1 MGKVKDCPDFDSAEF
16 IELLKEMPHPLTA
29 EKDAFEIWVKNGGKY
44 PDHILAKI
52 NTQTVAE
59 EQYDEDTTRTI
70 LQKQKVIERAISL
83 IEKKIGKLEN
93 RETKEAYIK
102 KYAELLENLKSLEAD
117 AAIIEFIKMSEH
129 IINSGLKSIEEIEK
143 DFREK
148 KVSLNYTEKALANTI
163 EYIGVFEI
171 LKQIQKESINNPE
184 FKELIP
190 TLNNLIASQN
200 DILLKTKILSRY
212 IQVKKLEPYAE
223 VVPEFHKRKAEKE
236 FNSSTQAKSLRG
248 EALKEARKE
257 YINNYLNDNKG
268 LITAEKRDFLNNI
281 LVNVE
286 DVPYLVSTL
295 SNPSDINNPIL
306 AYAVDLINKAD
317 FNTTKR
323 VNKQAEVFDSLYKEY
338 IAYMGNKSNMEDLYE
353 PILEKDSQGNLTG
366 MLVNMASSPV
376 QYKALKEGKYKGTA
390 VERLYDEVI
399 RLQKEKDKM
408 IPNGLRLGFKL
419 PTMNKKLL
427 ERIYSENV
435 LKTTGQS
442 VVDFFKVNN
451 TDTEFGDLD
460 ERKKAQKNNHTVE
473 IITDEFGR
481 EKQNIPI
488 HFRGKID
495 PKTQSYDVLGIMM
508 LDLNSVK
515 NYSEK
520 LQVEIAISLLKENV
534 GSADIIQRDWKG
546 RLKTQK
552 DGSIAPKK
560 GIESNIYK
568 NLHNLLQHNVYGI
581 SVDGNPQTIKILS
594 AVKSLTSFAHLA
606 LNPFS
611 AGANFTQGVTV
622 EWVESIGGKTG
633 AFGRINRINAY
644 QKYTTDL
651 PNMMMDATK
660 NVPTSKSYLL
670 AREFQIGK
678 LFNPLDKKFIENNIA
693 KKVGVGGTLN
703 FMNNAGETHLQ
714 TILMYSVLDNIK
726 VLDEKGNFLD
736 KDFKPTKDR
745 SKAIGLDS
753 AYTVE
758 NGKLVLNKKV
768 AKTERTEGV
777 TSEDIRKLSKYY
789 SKTSR
794 ELFGNGDSKTKS
806 IAQRT
811 IIGHMVFQMRSW
823 LIPGF
828 EKRFKGIS
836 KINTKSEDLTIS
848 QLEYN
853 YDKEAFEEGLYTSG
867 VRFLWSMTK
876 DLKKLGIQA
885 APENWNKLTTEEKA
899 NVHRAL
905 AEATII
911 ICALMLA
918 MALKNAYDDDEEKDI
933 SLLVAAYFSRRLY
946 SEMFTY
952 ANPKETLR
960 TFKSPAILLSTAEQL
975 TEVVI
980 QTFNP
985 TEEYTTGVRSG
996 QNKLL
1001 RKTKKLVKLSELGDF
1016 DNSLVDKYNNMLR

>member
-1 MGKVKDCPDFDSAEF
+1 MGKVQDCPPYESAEHL
-16 IELLKEMPHPLTA
+16 ELLKEMPHPLTA
-29 EKDAFEIWVKNGGKY
+29 EVDAHRIWVENGNKY
-44 PDHILAKI
+44 PDHILAKV
-52 NTQTVAE
+52 NTKTVSEGHYSE
-59 EQYDEDTTRTI
+59 EISREI
-70 LQKQKVIERAISL
+70 LDKQKVIEKAISF
-83 IEKKIGKLEN
+83 IEKKIGKLEA

-102 KYAELLENLKSLEAD
+102 KYAELLENLKNLQVD
-117 AAIIEFIKMSEH
+117 DAIIEFIKMSEQ
-129 IINSGLKSIEEIEK
+129 IINSGLNSIDEIEK
-143 DFREK
+143 DFRNG
-148 KVSLNYTEKALANTI
+148 KVSVDYTQKSLNNTM
-163 EYIGVFEI
+163 EYIGVFEV
-171 LKQIQKESINNPE
+171 LKHIQKDTINNPE
-184 FKELIP
+184 FKNLIP
-190 TLNNLIASQN
+190 TLNTLIAHQN
-200 DILLKTKILSRY
+200 DILLRTKIISRN
-212 IQVKKLEPYAE
+212 ITVKKLEPYAE
-223 VVPEFHKRKAEKE
+223 VVTENHKRKAEKE
-236 FNSSTQAKSLRG
+236 FNGSDTAKKLKG
-248 EALKEARKE
+248 DVLKEARKD
-257 YINNYLNDNKG
+257 YINNYINDNKG

-281 LVNVE
+281 LVNIE
-286 DVPYLVSTL
+286 DIPYLVSTL
-295 SNPSDINNPIL
+295 SNPSDINNPII

-323 VNKQAEVFDSLYKEY
+323 INEQAEIFDPLYKEY
-338 IAYMGNKSNMEDLYE
+338 IAQMGNKSNMEELYE
-353 PILEKDSQGNLTG
+353 PLLEKDSLGNLTG
-366 MLVNMASSPV
+366 FIVNMATSPV
-376 QYKALKEGKYKGTA
+376 QYKALKEGKYKNTA
-390 VERLYDEVI
+390 VEKLYDEIVK
-399 RLQKEKDKM
+399 LQREKDKM
-408 IPNGLRLGFKL
+408 ITNGLRLGYRL
-419 PTMNKKLL
+419 PTMNKKLI

-435 LKTTGQS
+435 LKTTS
-442 VVDFFKVNN
+442 NSIVDFFKVNN

-481 EKQNIPI
+481 EKQNIPV

-495 PKTQSYDVLGIMM
+495 PKTQSYDLLGIMM

-520 LQVEIAISLLKENV
+520 LQVEIAISLLKETV

-546 RLKTQK
+546 RLKTNK
-552 DGSIAPKK
+552 DGTLAPKK

-581 SVDGNPQTIKILS
+581 SVDGNPQTLKILN
-594 AVKSLTSFAHLA
+594 AAKSLTSFSHLA
-606 LNPFS
+606 LNPIS
-611 AGANFTQGVTV
+611 AGANFTQGIAM

-633 AFGRINRINAY
+633 AFGRINRMNAY
-644 QKYTTDL
+644 QKYSLDL

-678 LFNPLDKKFIENNIA
+678 LFTPNDKKFIENNIV
-693 KKVGVGGTLN
+693 KKVGVNGTLQ

-726 VLDEKGNFLD
+726 VLDENGDFLD

-745 SKAIGLDS
+745 NKAIGVDS

-768 AKTERTEGV
+768 VKTERTDNIK
-777 TSEDIRKLSKYY
+777 TDDIRKLSKYY
-789 SKTSR
+789 SKVSR

-811 IIGHMVFQMRSW
+811 IIGHLVFQMRSW

-828 EKRFKGIS
+828 EKRFKGIT
-836 KINTKSEDLTIS
+836 KVGVKSEDLTLA

-853 YDKEAFEEGLYTSG
+853 YDKGTFEEGLYTTG
-867 VRFLWSMTK
+867 TRFLVSMYK
-876 DLKKLGIQA
+876 DLKTLGISA
-885 APENWNKLTTEEKA
+885 APENWNKLSIEEKA
-899 NVHRAL
+899 NIHKAL

-918 MALKNAYDDDEEKDI
+918 TALKNMYDDDEEKDV

-960 TFKSPAILLSTAEQL
+960 TFKSPAIVLSTAEQL
-975 TEVVI
+975 SELII
-980 QTFNP
+980 QTFDP
-985 TEEYTTGVRSG
+985 TEEYTTGVRAG
-996 QNKLL
+996 ENKLK
-1001 RKTKKLVKLSELGDF
+1001 RKFIKTFGGGIKQLDINMVE
-1016 DNSLVDKYNNMLR
+1016 KYNQQTR

>member
-1 MGKVKDCPDFDSAEF
+1 MGKVKDCPEFDSAEF
-16 IELLKEMPHPLTA
+16 VELLKEMPHPLTA
-29 EKDAFEIWVKNGGKY
+29 ERDAFDVWVKNGGKY
-44 PDHILAKI
+44 PDHILAKV
-52 NTQTVAE
+52 NTKTVTEDSYSE
-59 EQYDEDTTRTI
+59 ETSSSI
-70 LQKQKVIERAISL
+70 LHKQKVIERAISL
-83 IEKKIGKLEN
+83 IEKKIGKLEA

-102 KYAELLENLKSLEAD
+102 KYAELLENLKSLQAD
-117 AAIIEFIKMSEH
+117 DAIVEFIKMSEQ
-129 IINSGLKSIEEIEK
+129 IINSGLKSLDDIES

-148 KVSLNYTEKALANTI
+148 KVSVDYTQKALANTL
-163 EYIGVFEI
+163 EYIGVFEV
-171 LKQIQKESINNPE
+171 LKQIQKDTNNNPE
-184 FKELIP
+184 FKSLIP
-190 TLNNLIASQN
+190 TLNNLIGTQN
-200 DILLKTKILSRY
+200 DILLRTKIISRN
-212 IQVKKLEPYAE
+212 ITVKKLEPYAE
-223 VVPEFHKRKAEKE
+223 VVTENHKRKAEKE
-236 FNSSTQAKSLRG
+236 FNSSDNAKKLKG
-248 EALKEARKE
+248 DALKEARKDFIDS
-257 YINNYLNDNKG
+257 YINDNKG

-286 DVPYLVSTL
+286 DIPYLVSTL

-323 VNKQAEVFDSLYKEY
+323 VNEQAEVFDPIYKEY
-338 IAYMGNKSNMEDLYE
+338 IAYIGNKSNMEDLYE
-353 PILEKDSQGNLTG
+353 PLLEKNSKGELTG
-366 MLVNMASSPV
+366 SIVNMATSPV
-376 QYKALKEGKYKGTA
+376 QYKALKEGKYKNTA
-390 VERLYDEVI
+390 VERLYDEI
-399 RLQKEKDKM
+399 IKLQREKDKL

-427 ERIYSENV
+427 ERVYSENV
-435 LKTTGQS
+435 LKTTGSS

-481 EKQNIPI
+481 EKQNIPV

-495 PKTQSYDVLGIMM
+495 PKTQSYDLLGIMM

-520 LQVEIAISLLKENV
+520 LNVEIAISLLKETV

-546 RLKTQK
+546 RLKTNK
-552 DGSIAPKK
+552 DGSLAPRK

-581 SVDGNPQTIKILS
+581 SVDGNPQTLKILN
-594 AVKSLTSFAHLA
+594 AVKSLTSFTHLA
-606 LNPFS
+606 LNPIS
-611 AGANFTQGVTV
+611 AGANFAQGVSM

-633 AFGRINRINAY
+633 AFGRINRMNAY
-644 QKYTTDL
+644 QKYTLDL
-651 PNMMMDATK
+651 PNMMLDATK

-678 LFNPLDKKFIENNIA
+678 LFNPNDKKFIENNIV
-693 KKVGVGGTLN
+693 KKVGVNGTLQ
-703 FMNNAGETHLQ
+703 FMNNAGETHMQ

-726 VLDEKGNFLD
+726 VLDENGDFLD
-736 KDFKPTKDR
+736 KDFKATKDR

-758 NGKLVLNKKV
+758 NSKLVLNKKV
-768 AKTERTEGV
+768 AKTERTDNV
-777 TSEDIRKLSKYY
+777 KTDDVRKISKYY
-789 SKTSR
+789 SKISR
-794 ELFGNGDSKTKS
+794 ELFGNGDSRTKS

-811 IIGHMVFQMRSW
+811 IMGHLAFQMRSW
-823 LIPGF
+823 LVPGF
-828 EKRFKGIS
+828 EKRFKGI
-836 KINTKSEDLTIS
+836 TLVGVKSEDLTTA

-853 YDKEAFEEGLYTSG
+853 YDKQAFEEGLYTSS
-867 VRFLWSMTK
+867 VRFLVSMVK
-876 DLKKLGIQA
+876 DLKTLGISA
-885 APENWNKLTTEEKA
+885 APKNWNKLTVTEKA
-899 NVHRAL
+899 NIHKTL

-918 MALKNAYDDDEEKDI
+918 KALKDMYDDDEEKDV

-960 TFKSPAILLSTAEQL
+960 TFKSPAIVLSTAEQL
-975 TEVVI
+975 SELVI
-980 QTFNP
+980 QAFNP
-985 TEEYTTGVRSG
+985 TEEYETGVRAG
-996 QNKLL
+996 ENKLK
-1001 RKTKKLVKLSELGDF
+1001 RKFIKNLGVIKQKDI
-1016 DNSLVDKYNNMLR
+1016 NMEEKFNQLTR